1 MTSCRVMYLKH
12 IEMVIDGCQLH
23 VGWVIGWMSVQHRY
37 QFCNEDNSGK
47 SCLSIGNAAIALS
60 VAVVIMDGYNF
71 FSVLM
76 GILHVFP
83 HVKIDLSCFFS
94 LFSRSAVAPHDLH
107 IKPFMFNRLRQTFFR
122 GCSDSHPRQMSKNLQ
137 HSKHEYSKNFV
148 SVFRH
153 RK

>member
-1 MTSCRVMYLKH
+1 
-12 IEMVIDGCQLH
+12 
-23 VGWVIGWMSVQHRY
+23 MSVQHCYR
-37 QFCNEDNSGK
+37 FCNEDNPGK

-83 HVKIDLSCFFS
+83 RVKIDLSCFFS
-94 LFSRSAVAPHDLH
+94 LFSRSAVAPHDLR

-122 GCSDSHPRQMSKNLQ
+122 GCIGLTPTTDDQEFAGIQNMSTQKLL
-137 HSKHEYSKNFV
+137 
-148 SVFRH
+148 
-153 RK
+153 